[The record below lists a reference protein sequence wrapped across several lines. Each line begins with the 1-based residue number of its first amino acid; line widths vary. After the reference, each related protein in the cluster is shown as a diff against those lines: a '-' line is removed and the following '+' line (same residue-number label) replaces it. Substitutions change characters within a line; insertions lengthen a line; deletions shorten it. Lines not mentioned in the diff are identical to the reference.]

1 MRLRSVFLSEK
12 RSRVPTMAATTV
24 AMPSNGS
31 HSQNLRPE
39 LKRENIITAS
49 NQIERLKFDEKKES
63 KDCRWSQHTHTKNLI
78 ERGNHP

>member
-1 MRLRSVFLSEK
+1 
-12 RSRVPTMAATTV
+12 MAATTV

-63 KDCRWSQHTHTKNLI
+63 KDCRWSQHTHTHKESNR
-78 ERGNHP
+78 ERQSPLETFLPFEKPHFYN